1 MQHLRLCRQQRRRRE
16 HRVSCRRTAKNSHR
30 KPENL
35 RRKDDQGLCK
45 ISCVRMKLDLIL
57 IHESENLNSA
67 RTAKAIKSTA
77 SSVSTAKRDIRK
89 KADELIHLIE
99 IQYDSSREFS
109 PLILVSEVLTKC
121 WPVVLKTGLVI
132 LDPALLQ
139 LNRRRHLSGKQ

>member
-1 MQHLRLCRQQRRRRE
+1 
-16 HRVSCRRTAKNSHR
+16 
-30 KPENL
+30 
-35 RRKDDQGLCK
+35 
-45 ISCVRMKLDLIL
+45 MKLDLIL

-109 PLILVSEVLTKC
+109 PLILGSEVLTKC